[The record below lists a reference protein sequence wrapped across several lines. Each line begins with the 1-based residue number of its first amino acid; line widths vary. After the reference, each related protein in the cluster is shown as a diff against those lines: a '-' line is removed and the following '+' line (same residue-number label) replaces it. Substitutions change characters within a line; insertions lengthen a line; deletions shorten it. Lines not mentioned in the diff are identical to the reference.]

1 MEKFNIEPLIEQHE
15 KFKLKFEDLTVKD
28 LFEWVRL
35 KEAMLDMVTEMTSVL
50 AENKLLLDNEKWNK
64 MIDLKWQLNS
74 EWKKIHTES
83 TAQAVINELFLE
95 RDKEMIEVKK
105 NLTLLKQKADN
116 IIEYVNLSKKYLDL
130 DRDTQ
135 IAANQPYDFQ

>member
-1 MEKFNIEPLIEQHE
+1 
-15 KFKLKFEDLTVKD
+15 
-28 LFEWVRL
+28 
-35 KEAMLDMVTEMTSVL
+35 
-50 AENKLLLDNEKWNK
+50 
-64 MIDLKWQLNS
+64 
-74 EWKKIHTES
+74 
-83 TAQAVINELFLE
+83 
-95 RDKEMIEVKK
+95 MIEVKK